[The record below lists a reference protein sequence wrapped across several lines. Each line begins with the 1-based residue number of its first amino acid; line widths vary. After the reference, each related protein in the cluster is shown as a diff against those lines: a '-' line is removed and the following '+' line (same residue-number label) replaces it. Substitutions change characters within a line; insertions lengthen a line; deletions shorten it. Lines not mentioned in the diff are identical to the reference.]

1 MKHPLHPASS
11 GSPRQSASSRRAEA
25 ALVLFAKAPIPGQ
38 VKTRLCPPLTPDEA
52 ASLHGSFVLDSL
64 ERSKAA
70 IQQQKLSLDRILA
83 CAPSAAHVFF
93 KILGERHGV
102 RLIDQLGDDLGSR
115 MDQAVSTLCAEGYR
129 RLLIVGTDLP
139 SLPLSIYR
147 DALAQ
152 LDRHPVVLGPA
163 LDGGY
168 YLLGLTQPAPELFDR
183 IPWSTAEVLKATL
196 ARAEAAGLTVGQLQP
211 WRDVDTVED
220 LRFIIQ
226 EAKQD
231 ERRPK
236 PQRQFSA
243 RTAGTLQLIGQR
255 LQARAS

>member
-1 MKHPLHPASS
+1 MTKPPRRTSTE
-11 GSPRQSASSRRAEA
+11 SPRQATSSRRAEA

-52 ASLHGSFVLDSL
+52 ASLHGSFVLDSM

-70 IQQQKLSLDRILA
+70 IQQQKLSLDRVLA

-102 RLIDQLGDDLGSR
+102 RLIDQVGDDLGSR

>member
-1 MKHPLHPASS
+1 M
-11 GSPRQSASSRRAEA
+11 
-25 ALVLFAKAPIPGQ
+25 VLFAKAPIPGQ

-70 IQQQKLSLDRILA
+70 ILQQKLALDRILA
-83 CAPSAAHVFF
+83 CAPAADHVFF
-93 KILGERHGV
+93 KILGERHGI
-102 RLIDQLGDDLGSR
+102 RLIDQIGDDLGAK
-115 MDQAVSTLCAEGYR
+115 MHQAASTLFGEGYR

-152 LDRHPVVLGPA
+152 LDRHPVVIGPA

-168 YLLGLTQPAPELFDR
+168 YLLGLTRAVPEMFDQ
-183 IPWSTAEVLKATL
+183 IPWSTGEVLTATI
-196 ARAEAAGLTVGQLQP
+196 ARADAAGLSVGQLQP
-211 WRDVDTVED
+211 WRDVDTIED
-220 LRFIIQ
+220 LRSIIQ

-231 ERRPK
+231 ERQPK
-236 PQRQFSA
+236 PQRRFSA
-243 RTAGTLQLIGQR
+243 RTAGTLQLIDQR
-255 LQARAS
+255 LQTRI

>member
-1 MKHPLHPASS
+1 MTGPPRI
-11 GSPRQSASSRRAEA
+11 SPTTAPRRDGSSRRAEA
-25 ALVLFAKAPIPGQ
+25 ALIIFAKAPIPGQ

-70 IQQQKLSLDRILA
+70 IQQQKLSLDRVLA
-83 CAPSAAHVFF
+83 CAPAATHVFF

-102 RLIDQLGDDLGSR
+102 RLIDQVGDDLGAR
-115 MDQAVSTLCAEGYR
+115 MQHAASTLFADGYR
-129 RLLIVGTDLP
+129 RLLIIGTDFP
-139 SLPLSIYR
+139 SLSLSIFR

-152 LDRHPVVLGPA
+152 LTTHPVVLGPA

-168 YLLGLTQPAPELFDR
+168 YLLGLTRPAPELFER
-183 IPWSTAEVLKATL
+183 IPWSTAEVLKATV
-196 ARAEAAGLTVGQLQP
+196 ARAEAAGLSVGQLQP
-211 WRDVDTVED
+211 WRDVDTIED
-220 LRFIIQ
+220 LQSIVL

-231 ERRPK
+231 ERKPK

-255 LQARAS
+255 LRTRI

>member
-1 MKHPLHPASS
+1 M
-11 GSPRQSASSRRAEA
+11 
-25 ALVLFAKAPIPGQ
+25 VLFAKAPIPGQ

-70 IQQQKLSLDRILA
+70 TLQQKLALDRILA
-83 CAPSAAHVFF
+83 CAPAADHVFF
-93 KILGERHGV
+93 KILGERHGI
-102 RLIDQLGDDLGSR
+102 RLIDQIGDDLGAK
-115 MDQAVSTLCAEGYR
+115 MHQAASTLFGEGYR

-152 LDRHPVVLGPA
+152 LGRHPVVIGPA

-168 YLLGLTQPAPELFDR
+168 YLLGLTRAVPELFDQ
-183 IPWSTAEVLKATL
+183 IPWSTGEVLTATI
-196 ARAEAAGLTVGQLQP
+196 ARADAAGLSVGQLQP
-211 WRDVDTVED
+211 WRDVDTIED
-220 LRFIIQ
+220 LRSIIQ

-231 ERRPK
+231 ERQPK
-236 PQRQFSA
+236 PQRRFSA
-243 RTAGTLQLIGQR
+243 RTAGTLQLIDQR
-255 LQARAS
+255 LQTRI

>member
-1 MKHPLHPASS
+1 
-11 GSPRQSASSRRAEA
+11 
-25 ALVLFAKAPIPGQ
+25 LVLFAKAPIPGQ

-64 ERSKAA
+64 ERTKTA
-70 IQQQKLSLDRILA
+70 IQQQKLSLDRIMA
-83 CAPSAAHVFF
+83 CAPAADHVFF

-102 RLIDQLGDDLGSR
+102 RLINQAGDHLGAR
-115 MDQAVSTLCAEGYR
+115 MHQAASTLFAEGYR

-152 LDRHPVVLGPA
+152 LDRHPIALGPA

-168 YLLGLTQPAPELFDR
+168 YLLGLTRPIPQLFDQ
-183 IPWSTAEVLKATL
+183 IPWSTTEVLKTTV

-211 WRDVDTVED
+211 WRDVDTIED
-220 LRFIIQ
+220 LRSIIQ

-231 ERRPK
+231 EREPK
-236 PQRQFSA
+236 PQRRFSA
-243 RTAGTLQLIGQR
+243 RTAGALQLIGQR
-255 LQARAS
+255 LAGRA

>member
-1 MKHPLHPASS
+1 M
-11 GSPRQSASSRRAEA
+11 
-25 ALVLFAKAPIPGQ
+25 VLFAKAPIPGQ

-70 IQQQKLSLDRILA
+70 TLQQKLALDRILA
-83 CAPSAAHVFF
+83 CAPAADHVFF

-102 RLIDQLGDDLGSR
+102 RLIDQIGDDLGAK
-115 MDQAVSTLCAEGYR
+115 MHQAASTLFGEGYR

-152 LDRHPVVLGPA
+152 LDRHPVVIGPA

-168 YLLGLTQPAPELFDR
+168 YLLGLTRAVPELFDQ
-183 IPWSTAEVLKATL
+183 IPWSTGEVLTATI
-196 ARAEAAGLTVGQLQP
+196 ARADAAGLSVGQLQP
-211 WRDVDTVED
+211 WRDVDTIED
-220 LRFIIQ
+220 LRSIIQ

-231 ERRPK
+231 ERQPK
-236 PQRQFSA
+236 PQRRFSA
-243 RTAGTLQLIGQR
+243 RTAGTLQLIDQR
-255 LQARAS
+255 LQTRI

>member
-1 MKHPLHPASS
+1 ML
-11 GSPRQSASSRRAEA
+11 RRADA

-70 IQQQKLSLDRILA
+70 IQQQKLSLDRALA

-102 RLIDQLGDDLGSR
+102 RLLDQVGEDLGAR
-115 MDQAVSTLCAEGYR
+115 MQLAASTLFAEGYR
-129 RLLIVGTDLP
+129 RLLLVGTDLP

-168 YLLGLTQPAPELFDR
+168 YLLGLRQPASELFDR
-183 IPWSTAEVLKATL
+183 IPWSTAEVLKATV
-196 ARAEAAGLTVGQLQP
+196 ARAETAGLTVGQLQP
-211 WRDVDTVED
+211 WRDVDTIED
-220 LRFIIQ
+220 LRSIIQ

-255 LQARAS
+255 LQARI

>member
-1 MKHPLHPASS
+1 M
-11 GSPRQSASSRRAEA
+11 
-25 ALVLFAKAPIPGQ
+25 VLFAKAPIPGQ

-70 IQQQKLSLDRILA
+70 TLQQKLALDRILA
-83 CAPSAAHVFF
+83 CAPAADHVFF
-93 KILGERHGV
+93 KILGERHGI
-102 RLIDQLGDDLGSR
+102 RLIDQIGDDLGAK
-115 MDQAVSTLCAEGYR
+115 MHQAASTLFGEGYR

-152 LDRHPVVLGPA
+152 LDRHPVVIGPA

-168 YLLGLTQPAPELFDR
+168 YLLGLTRAVPEMFDQ
-183 IPWSTAEVLKATL
+183 IPWSTGEVLTATI
-196 ARAEAAGLTVGQLQP
+196 ARADAAGLSVGQLQP
-211 WRDVDTVED
+211 WRDVDTIED
-220 LRFIIQ
+220 LRSIIQ

-231 ERRPK
+231 ERQPK
-236 PQRQFSA
+236 PQRRFSA
-243 RTAGTLQLIGQR
+243 RTAGTLQLIDQR
-255 LQARAS
+255 LQTRI

>member
-1 MKHPLHPASS
+1 MTLPPRTGSS
-11 GSPRQSASSRRAEA
+11 GSSRHTTSSRRAEA
-25 ALVLFAKAPIPGQ
+25 ALVLFAKAPIAGQ

-83 CAPSAAHVFF
+83 CAPSAAHAFF

-102 RLIDQLGDDLGSR
+102 RLIDQVGDDLGAR
-115 MDQAVSTLCAEGYR
+115 MDQAASTLFAEGYR

-139 SLPLSIYR
+139 SLPLSTYR

-183 IPWSTAEVLKATL
+183 IPWSTAEALKATL
-196 ARAEAAGLTVGQLQP
+196 ARAEAAGLSVGQLQS
-211 WRDVDTVED
+211 WRDADTIED

-243 RTAGTLQLIGQR
+243 RTAGALQLIGQR
-255 LQARAS
+255 LQARAQ

>member
-1 MKHPLHPASS
+1 M
-11 GSPRQSASSRRAEA
+11 
-25 ALVLFAKAPIPGQ
+25 VLFAKAPIPGQ

-70 IQQQKLSLDRILA
+70 TLQQKLALDRILA
-83 CAPSAAHVFF
+83 CAPAADHVFF

-102 RLIDQLGDDLGSR
+102 RLIDQIGDDLGAK
-115 MDQAVSTLCAEGYR
+115 MHQAASTLFGEGYR

-152 LDRHPVVLGPA
+152 LDRHPVVIGPA

-168 YLLGLTQPAPELFDR
+168 YLLGLTRAVPEMFDQ
-183 IPWSTAEVLKATL
+183 IPWSTGEVLTATI
-196 ARAEAAGLTVGQLQP
+196 ARADAAGLSVGQLQP
-211 WRDVDTVED
+211 WRDVDTIED
-220 LRFIIQ
+220 LRSIIQ

-231 ERRPK
+231 ERQPK
-236 PQRQFSA
+236 PQRRFSA
-243 RTAGTLQLIGQR
+243 RTAGTLQLIDQR
-255 LQARAS
+255 LQTRI

>member
-1 MKHPLHPASS
+1 M
-11 GSPRQSASSRRAEA
+11 
-25 ALVLFAKAPIPGQ
+25 VLFAKAPIPGQ

-70 IQQQKLSLDRILA
+70 TLQQKLALDRILA
-83 CAPSAAHVFF
+83 CAPAADHVFF
-93 KILGERHGV
+93 KILGERHGI
-102 RLIDQLGDDLGSR
+102 RLIDQIGDDLGAK
-115 MDQAVSTLCAEGYR
+115 MHQAASTLFGEGYR

-152 LDRHPVVLGPA
+152 LDRHPVVIGPA

-168 YLLGLTQPAPELFDR
+168 YLLGLTRAVPELFDQ
-183 IPWSTAEVLKATL
+183 IPWSTGEVLTATI
-196 ARAEAAGLTVGQLQP
+196 ARADAAGLSVGQLQP
-211 WRDVDTVED
+211 WRDVDTIED
-220 LRFIIQ
+220 LRSIIQ

-231 ERRPK
+231 ERQPK
-236 PQRQFSA
+236 PQRRFSA
-243 RTAGTLQLIGQR
+243 RTAGTLQLIDQR
-255 LQARAS
+255 LQTRI

>member
-1 MKHPLHPASS
+1 MKHPPHPASS

-64 ERSKAA
+64 ERSKTA

-168 YLLGLTQPAPELFDR
+168 YLLGLARPAPELFDQ
-183 IPWSTAEVLKATL
+183 IPWSTVEVLKATV
-196 ARAEAAGLTVGQLQP
+196 ARAETAGLTVGQLQP
-211 WRDVDTVED
+211 WRDVDMIED
-220 LRFIIQ
+220 LRSIIQ

-255 LQARAS
+255 LRTRS

>member
-1 MKHPLHPASS
+1 MTKPPRTAIE
-11 GSPRQSASSRRAEA
+11 SPRQAASPRRAEA
-25 ALVLFAKAPIPGQ
+25 VLVLFAKAPIPGQ

-70 IQQQKLSLDRILA
+70 IQQQKLSLDRVLA
-83 CAPSAAHVFF
+83 CAPSASHVFF

-102 RLIDQLGDDLGSR
+102 RLIDQVGDDLGAR
-115 MDQAVSTLCAEGYR
+115 MDQAASTLFAEGYR
-129 RLLIVGTDLP
+129 RVLIVGTDLP

-152 LDRHPVVLGPA
+152 LDRLPIVLGPA

-168 YLLGLTQPAPELFDR
+168 YLLGLTRPTPELFHQ
-183 IPWSTAEVLKATL
+183 IPWSTAEVLKATV
-196 ARAEAAGLTVGQLQP
+196 ARAETAGLTVGQLQP
-211 WRDVDTVED
+211 WRDVDTIED
-220 LRFIIQ
+220 LRSIIQ

-255 LQARAS
+255 LQARI